1 MTHSL
6 FSSLFEALDPEF
18 GDEHEF
24 VTLKYF
30 SKTAS
35 AASLQF
41 AGLEQ
46 QVGPELASSIFAA
59 HVFGFFF
66 FFPWSL

>member
-1 MTHSL
+1 M
-6 FSSLFEALDPEF
+6 
-18 GDEHEF
+18 
-24 VTLKYF
+24 TLKYF

-41 AGLEQ
+41 AGVEQ
-46 QVGPELASSIFAA
+46 QVGPELASSILAA
-59 HVFGFFF
+59 HVFGFVF